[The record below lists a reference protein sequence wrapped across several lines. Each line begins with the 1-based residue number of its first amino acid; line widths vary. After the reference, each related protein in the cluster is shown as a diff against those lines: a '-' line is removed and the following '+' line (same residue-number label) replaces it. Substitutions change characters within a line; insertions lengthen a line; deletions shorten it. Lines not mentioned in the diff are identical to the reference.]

1 MAIHRGDPILV
12 ESSETRTRRAVH
24 PTLAWAGIA
33 APVIFTAVFW
43 AQEAF
48 RRLEY
53 DPLAE
58 PVSALEAG
66 PAGWIQQVSFVIFG
80 LLTITHAVG
89 LHRGMLPTRRGVTGP
104 LLLAVT
110 GASPLISGLF
120 PMREDAAG
128 VTEIPVGHL
137 VGGLTFFLVSPLA
150 LIFLAGRMRRDPAW
164 HSLARYTLVSAL
176 VLVALD
182 FVTLAFVFPDDGPL
196 HDWAGLIQRITIL
209 AVLFPCRIILA
220 TRLLTIAGDQR
231 RRG

>member
-1 MAIHRGDPILV
+1 M
-12 ESSETRTRRAVH
+12 
-24 PTLAWAGIA
+24 
-33 APVIFTAVFW
+33 
-43 AQEAF
+43 
-48 RRLEY
+48 
-53 DPLAE
+53 
-58 PVSALEAG
+58 
-66 PAGWIQQVSFVIFG
+66 
-80 LLTITHAVG
+80 
-89 LHRGMLPTRRGVTGP
+89 
-104 LLLAVT
+104 
-110 GASPLISGLF
+110 
-120 PMREDAAG
+120 
-128 VTEIPVGHL
+128 TEIPVGHL
-137 VGGLTFFLVSPLA
+137 MGGLTFFLISPLA